1 MGNLPIFEALKN
13 LKVDDN
19 WVAETERKREEEAR
33 AERKRRLE
41 DNYRSIAPARY
52 LDESLET
59 YKPTEENRKSF
70 EWLLKYCQTVEKG
83 ENTKNLLYLNG
94 KSGTGKTHL
103 ALGVLKRLGG
113 FFITSLEMCITYD
126 SCRDFRAS
134 MTRIEYLNKLC
145 QNKVLVIDEVGK
157 GVGTIEKEILPFI
170 INYFYNNRKM
180 ILILTGNE
188 TSENFQRII
197 GESSADRFCESGVM
211 LPLCGESYRKGK
223 LSQK

>member
-1 MGNLPIFEALKN
+1 MGNLPVFEALKN

-52 LDESLET
+52 LDEGLET

-103 ALGVLKRLGG
+103 ALGILKRLGG

-134 MTRIEYLNKLC
+134 MTRIEWLNKLC

-188 TSENFQRII
+188 TSENFHRII
-197 GESSADRFCESGVM
+197 GESGADRFCESGVM
-211 LPLCGESYRKGK
+211 LPLCGDSYRKGK